1 MSEGHIINMC
11 RKVFMDLPAGL
22 EPQAQVDP
30 VGEEFSVS
38 LRSHVHS
45 PAGLT
50 PMKRLVTVGVKPTR

>member
-1 MSEGHIINMC
+1 
-11 RKVFMDLPAGL
+11 MDLPAGL